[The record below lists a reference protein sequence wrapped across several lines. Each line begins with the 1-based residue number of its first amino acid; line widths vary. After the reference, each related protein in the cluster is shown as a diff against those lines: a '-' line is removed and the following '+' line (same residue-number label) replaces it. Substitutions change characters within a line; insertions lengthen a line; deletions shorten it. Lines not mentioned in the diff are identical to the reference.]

1 MYRTIK
7 CLFSIVLF
15 LTVNSLVYSQMSPNI
30 SFLRSVPQS
39 FATNPASEVPCRY
52 WIGIPGLS
60 SAGLSIDNT
69 GFRYKDVFYR
79 TPDDSLHFD
88 VTNFLNTLEKNN
100 YINVN
105 LNEEILGFGF
115 NIKAYYFD
123 VRLTDRFS
131 NSIGYSKDLMSFL
144 FRLNG
149 QFIGQTAEF
158 SGTGLNMTMY
168 HELSLGVRR
177 KFNDTWSGGV
187 RLKCL
192 AGVANIYSR
201 KTDMSL
207 FTDPANAYAI
217 TVHSD
222 LEINTSIPG
231 TSSDK
236 ADSLSFYNYG
246 SKFRKELS
254 GSLNPGMALDL
265 GVQYKLNEK
274 YLFGLSL
281 VDLGFIT
288 WKNNPR
294 SYLSDQ
300 KNHDYTFEGI
310 DINEFIGNDTTT
322 LGNQLQQHPGNHP
335 QRAFG
340 PDEQIPQRVA
350 RNIFHALVA
359 GPEHFA
365 VRQHHL
371 QPHHVIP
378 RDPVF
383 EPAQAARVLGH
394 VAADRGYLHGP
405 RVRRVEQPR
414 GAGGIGDGLRRGARL
429 RQQSQVGPVQL
440 HDPVHLRQA
449 EDNAVRARQTAAAQP
464 RSRAARDDRRPG
476 PVGQLQHSHDL
487 FPGPRE
493 HHAARHLLQR
503 SGPVKRVR
511 NQVFLLREDIRST
524 QKAPQFGKCLLRE

>member
-1 MYRTIK
+1 M
-7 CLFSIVLF
+7 LF

-322 LGNQLQQHPGNHP
+322 LGNQLQQILDSLSAN
-335 QRAFG
+335 
-340 PDEQIPQRVA
+340 
-350 RNIFHALVA
+350 L
-359 GPEHFA
+359 
-365 VRQHHL
+365 
-371 QPHHVIP
+371 
-378 RDPVF
+378 
-383 EPAQAARVLGH
+383 
-394 VAADRGYLHGP
+394 
-405 RVRRVEQPR
+405 
-414 GAGGIGDGLRRGARL
+414 GLRTNYDKYTSSLLTRVNLTGQLNLTEKDHFGAL
-429 RQQSQVGPVQL
+429 LQTTLFNKTVKPVLTIHYNHEFGKTLNIMTGYTLSKRNFMNLALGFSLKLGAFQWYMIS
-440 HDPVHLRQA
+440 
-449 EDNAVRARQTAAAQP
+449 DNAYAFFKPTDFRYTNI
-464 RSRAARDDRRPG
+464 
-476 PVGQLQHSHDL
+476 QLGFNLVFGDK
-487 FPGPRE
+487 R
-493 HHAARHLLQR
+493 LLKK
-503 SGPVKRVR
+503 S
-511 NQVFLLREDIRST
+511 S
-524 QKAPQFGKCLLRE
+524 